1 MITDTEYMQ
10 IVSETYDLSDYAT
23 KKNLLFCNEAKRID
37 NLEHIVGNLY
47 MHIKSNVA
55 GIDFGTIPKS
65 KGVVTRIDNYANV
78 LDCINSVHE
87 LVYNYKERT
96 DIPDALSTALANL
109 QQRERV
115 FTKAFALNI
124 EFPIMIYNMTV
135 LAVVSSVSLLLSST
149 VEYVKNGH
157 DSFAVS
163 FDKTGYTKSRDHVLY
178 QYVTQFNR
186 NCDNGTLDKLMND
199 CIKNNLTPMSESA
212 DLDYIEEGLLGS
224 AVAAGAAIKNSKQ
237 VMDAINTIKNSEKIA
252 KAAGTA
258 VKIGKAVAVPAKWV
272 AIIIAGGYAIYMLVK
287 ALAKLIFW
295 CMKTQTKISDWF
307 EIQATYLQI
316 NAENLKY
323 RDDRKDSDD
332 HRKKVYRTQMWFVDK
347 FKKIANA
354 LALKDSKATKETEE
368 EERRN
373 RNQRYEDDGYDD
385 GESLF

>member
-65 KGVVTRIDNYANV
+65 KGVVTRIDNYSNV

-199 CIKNNLTPMSESA
+199 CIKNNLTPMSESTELEPV
-212 DLDYIEEGLLGS
+212 DEGLKEVIGT
-224 AVAAGAAIKNSKQ
+224 VGDIVGMAGGTA
-237 VMDAINTIKNSEKIA
+237 
-252 KAAGTA
+252 TA
-258 VKIGKAVAVPAKWV
+258 VKVGKAAMKFKPLKIVVM
-272 AIIIAGGYAIYMLVK
+272 IIAAGFAIVSFVKLVCK
-287 ALAKLIFW
+287 AAFWIMSTSMKL
-295 CMKTQTKISDWF
+295 SDWF

-332 HRKKVYRTQMWFVDK
+332 HRKSVYQRQMKWVDR
-347 FKKIANA
+347 FKKLANFF
-354 LALKDSKATKETEE
+354 ALKDSKATKETEE

>member
-47 MHIKSNVA
+47 LHIKSNVA

-65 KGVVTRIDNYANV
+65 KGVVTRIDNYANL

-178 QYVTQFNR
+178 QYITQFNR

-212 DLDYIEEGLLGS
+212 ELEPVDEGLKDIASTAVNIAS
-224 AVAAGAAIKNSKQ
+224 AAAGG
-237 VMDAINTIKNSEKIA
+237 
-252 KAAGTA
+252 KAAQVAWAGIKA
-258 VKIGKAVAVPAKWV
+258 GMKFKPLKIVT
-272 AIIIAGGYAIYMLVK
+272 IIIAIGAGIIGMIMLIR
-287 ALAKLIFW
+287 KLVFW
-295 CMKTQTKISDWF
+295 WLSTSMKVSDWF

-332 HRKKVYRTQMWFVDK
+332 HRKKVYGKQMWLVDK
-347 FKKIANA
+347 FKKLANFF
-354 LALKDSKATKETEE
+354 ALKDSKATKETED

-373 RNQRYEDDGYDD
+373 RNQRYDDSDYDE
-385 GESLF
+385 GEGLF

>member
-178 QYVTQFNR
+178 QYVTQFNS

-212 DLDYIEEGLLGS
+212 ELEPVDEGLKEVIGT
-224 AVAAGAAIKNSKQ
+224 VGDIVGMAGGTA
-237 VMDAINTIKNSEKIA
+237 
-252 KAAGTA
+252 TA
-258 VKIGKAVAVPAKWV
+258 VKVGKAAMKFKPLKIVVM
-272 AIIIAGGYAIYMLVK
+272 IIAAGFAIVSFVKLVCK
-287 ALAKLIFW
+287 AAFWIMSTSMKL
-295 CMKTQTKISDWF
+295 SDWF

-332 HRKKVYRTQMWFVDK
+332 HRKSVYQRQMKWVDR
-347 FKKIANA
+347 FKKLANFF
-354 LALKDSKATKETEE
+354 ALKDSKATKETEE

>member
-163 FDKTGYTKSRDHVLY
+163 FDKTGYAKSRDHVLY

-212 DLDYIEEGLLGS
+212 KLEPVDEGLKEVIGTVGDVVGM
-224 AVAAGAAIKNSKQ
+224 AGGAA
-237 VMDAINTIKNSEKIA
+237 
-252 KAAGTA
+252 TA
-258 VKIGKAVAVPAKWV
+258 VKVGQAAMKFKPLKIV
-272 AIIIAGGYAIYMLVK
+272 IMFIAAGYAIVSFI
-287 ALAKLIFW
+287 KLIWKTAFW
-295 CMKTQTKISDWF
+295 IMSTRMKISDWF

-332 HRKKVYRTQMWFVDK
+332 HRKSVYQRQMKWVDR
-347 FKKIANA
+347 FKKLANFF
-354 LALKDSKATKETEE
+354 ALKDSKATKETEE

>member
-47 MHIKSNVA
+47 IHIKSNVA

-186 NCDNGTLDKLMND
+186 NCDNGTLDKLMSD

-212 DLDYIEEGLLGS
+212 ELEPVDEGLKEVIGT
-224 AVAAGAAIKNSKQ
+224 VGDIVGMAGGTA
-237 VMDAINTIKNSEKIA
+237 
-252 KAAGTA
+252 TA
-258 VKIGKAVAVPAKWV
+258 VKVFNTAMKFKPLKIVAL
-272 AIIIAGGYAIYMLVK
+272 IIAGGYALYSFW
-287 ALAKLIFW
+287 KLIWKAAFW
-295 CMKTQTKISDWF
+295 IMSTRMKISDWF

-332 HRKKVYRTQMWFVDK
+332 HRKSVYQRQMKWVDR
-347 FKKIANA
+347 FKKLANFF
-354 LALKDSKATKETEE
+354 ALKDSKATKETEE

>member
-47 MHIKSNVA
+47 LHIKSNVA

-65 KGVVTRIDNYANV
+65 KGVVTRIDNYANL

-87 LVYNYKERT
+87 LVHNYKERT

-212 DLDYIEEGLLGS
+212 ELEPVDEGLKEVIGTVGDIVGM
-224 AVAAGAAIKNSKQ
+224 AGGAA
-237 VMDAINTIKNSEKIA
+237 
-252 KAAGTA
+252 TA
-258 VKIGKAVAVPAKWV
+258 VKVGQAAMKFKPLKIV
-272 AIIIAGGYAIYMLVK
+272 IMFIAAGYAIVSFV
-287 ALAKLIFW
+287 KLIWKAAFW
-295 CMKTQTKISDWF
+295 IMSTRMKISDWF

-332 HRKKVYRTQMWFVDK
+332 HRKSVYQRQMKWVDR
-347 FKKIANA
+347 FKKLANFF
-354 LALKDSKATKETEE
+354 ALKDSKATKETEE

>member
-47 MHIKSNVA
+47 LHIKSNVA

-199 CIKNNLTPMSESA
+199 CIKNNLTPMSESTELEPV
-212 DLDYIEEGLLGS
+212 DEGLKEVIGTVGDIVGM
-224 AVAAGAAIKNSKQ
+224 AGGAA
-237 VMDAINTIKNSEKIA
+237 
-252 KAAGTA
+252 TA
-258 VKIGKAVAVPAKWV
+258 VKVGQAAMKFKPLKIVAM
-272 AIIIAGGYAIYMLVK
+272 IIAAGFAIVSFIKLVCK
-287 ALAKLIFW
+287 AAFWVMSTSMKL
-295 CMKTQTKISDWF
+295 SDWF

-332 HRKKVYRTQMWFVDK
+332 HRKSVYQRQMKWVDR
-347 FKKIANA
+347 FKKLANFF
-354 LALKDSKATKETEE
+354 ALKDSKATKETEE

>member
-212 DLDYIEEGLLGS
+212 ELEPVDEGLKEVIGT
-224 AVAAGAAIKNSKQ
+224 VGDIVGMAGGTA
-237 VMDAINTIKNSEKIA
+237 
-252 KAAGTA
+252 TA
-258 VKIGKAVAVPAKWV
+258 VKVGKAAMKFKPLKIVVM
-272 AIIIAGGYAIYMLVK
+272 IIAAGFAIVSFVKLVCK
-287 ALAKLIFW
+287 AAFWIMSTSMKL
-295 CMKTQTKISDWF
+295 SDWF

-332 HRKKVYRTQMWFVDK
+332 HRKSVYQRQMKWVDR
-347 FKKIANA
+347 FKKLANFF
-354 LALKDSKATKETEE
+354 ALKDSKATKETEE

-373 RNQRYEDDGYDD
+373 RNQRYEDDDYDD

>member
-199 CIKNNLTPMSESA
+199 CIKNNLTPMSESTELEPV
-212 DLDYIEEGLLGS
+212 DEGLKEVIGT
-224 AVAAGAAIKNSKQ
+224 VGDIVGMAGGTA
-237 VMDAINTIKNSEKIA
+237 
-252 KAAGTA
+252 TA
-258 VKIGKAVAVPAKWV
+258 VKVGKAAMKFKPLKIVVM
-272 AIIIAGGYAIYMLVK
+272 IIAAGFAIVSFVKLVCK
-287 ALAKLIFW
+287 AAFW
-295 CMKTQTKISDWF
+295 IMSTRMKISDWF

-332 HRKKVYRTQMWFVDK
+332 HRKSVYQRQMKWVDR
-347 FKKIANA
+347 FKKLANFF
-354 LALKDSKATKETEE
+354 ALKDSKATKETED

>member
-87 LVYNYKERT
+87 LVFNYKERT

-212 DLDYIEEGLLGS
+212 ELEPVDEGLKEVIGTVGDIVGM
-224 AVAAGAAIKNSKQ
+224 AGGAA
-237 VMDAINTIKNSEKIA
+237 
-252 KAAGTA
+252 TA
-258 VKIGKAVAVPAKWV
+258 VKVGKAAMNFKPLKIVVM
-272 AIIIAGGYAIYMLVK
+272 IIAAGFAIVSFVKLVCK
-287 ALAKLIFW
+287 AAFW
-295 CMKTQTKISDWF
+295 IMSTRMKISDWF

-316 NAENLKY
+316 NAENLRY

-332 HRKKVYRTQMWFVDK
+332 HRKSVYQRQMKWVDR
-347 FKKIANA
+347 FKKLANFF
-354 LALKDSKATKETEE
+354 ALKDSKATKETEE

>member
-199 CIKNNLTPMSESA
+199 CIKNNLTPMSESTELEPV
-212 DLDYIEEGLLGS
+212 DEGLKEVIGT
-224 AVAAGAAIKNSKQ
+224 VGDIVGMAGGTA
-237 VMDAINTIKNSEKIA
+237 
-252 KAAGTA
+252 TA
-258 VKIGKAVAVPAKWV
+258 VKVGKAAMKFKPLKIVVM
-272 AIIIAGGYAIYMLVK
+272 IIAAGFAIVSFVKLVCK
-287 ALAKLIFW
+287 AAFWIMSTSMKL
-295 CMKTQTKISDWF
+295 SDWF

-332 HRKKVYRTQMWFVDK
+332 HRKSVYQRQMKWVDR
-347 FKKIANA
+347 FKKLANFF
-354 LALKDSKATKETEE
+354 ALKDSKATKETEE

-373 RNQRYEDDGYDD
+373 RNQRYEDDDYDD

>member
-199 CIKNNLTPMSESA
+199 CIKNNLTPMSESTELEPV
-212 DLDYIEEGLLGS
+212 DEGLKEVIGTVGDIVGM
-224 AVAAGAAIKNSKQ
+224 AGGAA
-237 VMDAINTIKNSEKIA
+237 
-252 KAAGTA
+252 TA
-258 VKIGKAVAVPAKWV
+258 VKVGQAAMKFKPLKIVVM
-272 AIIIAGGYAIYMLVK
+272 IIAAGFAIVSFVKLVCK
-287 ALAKLIFW
+287 AAFWVMSTSMKL
-295 CMKTQTKISDWF
+295 SDWF

-332 HRKKVYRTQMWFVDK
+332 HRKSVYQRQMKWVDR
-347 FKKIANA
+347 FKKLANFF
-354 LALKDSKATKETEE
+354 ALKDSKATKETEE

>member
-1 MITDTEYMQ
+1 MITDAEYMQ

-47 MHIKSNVA
+47 LHIKSNVA

-87 LVYNYKERT
+87 LVYNYKEKT

-212 DLDYIEEGLLGS
+212 ELEPVDEGLKDIAS
-224 AVAAGAAIKNSKQ
+224 TVAAGAEMLAGG
-237 VMDAINTIKNSEKIA
+237 
-252 KAAGTA
+252 GTA
-258 VKIGKAVAVPAKWV
+258 AKIVKAGLSAGAKFKPLQIV
-272 AIIIAGGYAIYMLVK
+272 AIIIAIGIGIYGFIKILCK
-287 ALAKLIFW
+287 AAFWIMSTRMKL
-295 CMKTQTKISDWF
+295 SDWF
-307 EIQATYLQI
+307 EIQANYLQI

-332 HRKKVYRTQMWFVDK
+332 HRKKVYQSQMKWVDR
-347 FKKIANA
+347 FKKIANF
-354 LALKDSKATKETEE
+354 LALKDSKATKETED

-373 RNQRYEDDGYDD
+373 RNQRYDDSDYDD

>member
-47 MHIKSNVA
+47 LHIKSNVA

-65 KGVVTRIDNYANV
+65 KGVVTRIDNYANL

-212 DLDYIEEGLLGS
+212 ELEPVDEGLKEVIGT
-224 AVAAGAAIKNSKQ
+224 VGDIVGMAGGTA
-237 VMDAINTIKNSEKIA
+237 
-252 KAAGTA
+252 TA
-258 VKIGKAVAVPAKWV
+258 VKVGKAAMKFKPLKIVVM
-272 AIIIAGGYAIYMLVK
+272 IIAAGFAIVSFVKLVCK
-287 ALAKLIFW
+287 AAFWVMSTSMKL
-295 CMKTQTKISDWF
+295 SDWF

-332 HRKKVYRTQMWFVDK
+332 HRKSVYQRQMKWVDR
-347 FKKIANA
+347 FKKLANFF
-354 LALKDSKATKETEE
+354 ALKDSKATKETEE

-373 RNQRYEDDGYDD
+373 RNQHYDDDGYDD